1 MDVIEICE
9 DLEQLDGLEGTQ
21 MWYTALNTSRRSGK
35 NVRQNMKKKL
45 INNFLGYVIREEL
58 HLWQNVK

>member
-21 MWYTALNTSRRSGK
+21 MWYTTLNTFRRSGK

-45 INNFLGYVIREEL
+45 KCNFLGYVIREDI
-58 HLWQNVK
+58 